1 MAGPCLDWQN
11 KVASRVE
18 LKILFNF
25 SLHSYI
31 DAVYGLIF
39 SLSEIMLINTVTV
52 IGIASVGSHM
62 THWKCIHILFSVG
75 NVLIWFCYSEQNRLN
90 YAHALVKL

>member
-62 THWKCIHILFSVG
+62 THWKCIHIILFSVG
-75 NVLIWFCYSEQNRLN
+75 NVLVWFYLLQ
-90 YAHALVKL
+90 

>member
-1 MAGPCLDWQN
+1 MFALDWQN

-39 SLSEIMLINTVTV
+39 SLSEIMLINFTATV

-62 THWKCIHILFSVG
+62 THWKCIHIILFSVG
-75 NVLIWFCYSEQNRLN
+75 NVLVWFCYSEQNRLN
-90 YAHALVKL
+90 YVHALVKL